1 MGEAELN
8 KLSQEIIIHSVF
20 FFYGDAATAKL
31 SQEIATDIQTHWNE
45 PGSSVLIKSHHYQV
59 RFNILGIYEPGLAPE
74 TVWYNDN
81 PRYNYFRIEEF
92 SGLHISFTDGL
103 SCNTGYFKFDNLM
116 NNSTTAA
123 HEYGHTLGLD
133 HPAILDIRGQ
143 GQPGIMYPRGT
154 VCDPEFHYDYHAA
167 AGAKG
172 GTLNPYTR
180 KVMPSDIEALR
191 LHRLSFKNVFAT
203 LGDFSSVYH
212 DKHLP
217 EPAIL

>member
-1 MGEAELN
+1 MGEAELD
-8 KLSQEIIIHSVF
+8 KSLQQIIIHSVF
-20 FFYGDAATAKL
+20 YFYGDAATAEL
-31 SQEIATDIQTHWNE
+31 SQQIAEDIQTHWNE
-45 PGSSVLIKSHHYQV
+45 PGTNVLRTSHTYQI
-59 RFNILGIYEPGLAPE
+59 RFNIQGFYEPTLAPE

-81 PRYNYFRIEEF
+81 PRNNYFRIEEF

-103 SCNTGYFKFDNLM
+103 SCNTGYFKLDNLL

-133 HPAILDIRGQ
+133 HPANLDIRGQ

-191 LHRLSFKNVFAT
+191 LHRLSFKNGYAT

>member
-1 MGEAELN
+1 MGEVELD
-8 KLSQEIIIHSVF
+8 KSSQQIIIHSVF
-20 FFYGDAATAKL
+20 FFYGDAVTAEL
-31 SQEIATDIQTHWNE
+31 SLQIAEDIQSHWNE
-45 PGSSVLIKSHHYQV
+45 PQTNVIIKGETYHV
-59 RFNILGIYEPGLAPE
+59 RFNIQGIYEPELAPE

-81 PRYNYFRIEEF
+81 PRHNYFRIEEF

-103 SCNTGYFKFDNLM
+103 SCNTGYFKLDNLL

-133 HPAILDIRGQ
+133 HPENLDIRGQ

-191 LHRLSFKNVFAT
+191 LHRLSFKNGFAT

>member
-1 MGEAELN
+1 MGEVELN
-8 KLSQEIIIHSVF
+8 KSSQQIIIHSVF
-20 FFYGDAATAKL
+20 YFYGDAATAVL
-31 SQEIATDIQTHWNE
+31 SNQIAEDIQTHWNE
-45 PGSSVLIKSHHYQV
+45 PAMDIIIKGHSYHV
-59 RFNILGIYEPGLAPE
+59 RFNIQGIYEPELAPE

-81 PRYNYFRIEEF
+81 PRNNYFRIEEF

-103 SCNTGYFKFDNLM
+103 SCNTGYFKLDNLL

-133 HPAILDIRGQ
+133 HPSNLDIRGQ

-154 VCDPEFHYDYHAA
+154 VCDPEFHYDYHAV

-180 KVMPSDIEALR
+180 KVMPPDIEALR
-191 LHRLSFKNVFAT
+191 LQRLSFKNGFAS

>member
-1 MGEAELN
+1 MGEVELN
-8 KLSQEIIIHSVF
+8 KSSQQIIIHSVF
-20 FFYGDAATAKL
+20 YFYGDAATAVL
-31 SQEIATDIQTHWNE
+31 SNQIAEDIQTHWNE
-45 PGSSVLIKSHHYQV
+45 PVMDIVIKGLSYHV
-59 RFNILGIYEPGLAPE
+59 RFNIQGIYEPELAPE
-74 TVWYNDN
+74 IVWYNDN
-81 PRYNYFRIEEF
+81 PRNNYFRIEEF

-103 SCNTGYFKFDNLM
+103 SCNTGYFKLDNLL

-133 HPAILDIRGQ
+133 HPSNLDIRGQ

-154 VCDPEFHYDYHAA
+154 VCDPEFHYDYHAV

-180 KVMPSDIEALR
+180 KVMPPDIEALR
-191 LHRLSFKNVFAT
+191 LQRLSFKNGFAS